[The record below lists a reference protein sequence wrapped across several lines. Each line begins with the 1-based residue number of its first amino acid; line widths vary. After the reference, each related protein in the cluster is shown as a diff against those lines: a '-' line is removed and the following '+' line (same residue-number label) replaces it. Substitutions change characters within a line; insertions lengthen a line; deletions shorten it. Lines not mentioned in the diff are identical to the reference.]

1 MSENNNVKRD
11 DKMEM
16 RTAMAKK
23 NPREFAYKVTT
34 KTLAF
39 ENHFGVAAFDNG
51 NYPLGIYDDF
61 SRLSGV
67 IIDEKP
73 ATFNIPKEALPAII
87 KKSDFA
93 FKLAMQHLVSDT
105 NENENS
111 KSIAYTTRFTSGKL
125 KGKSPAEVL
134 LENPDNT
141 ELLNNHY
148 KWLQNNLEKYPRN
161 KQQMD
166 AIKEAS
172 ILLKSGN
179 LTAESLKKSV
189 VIPIY
194 TPGFRPLFRR
204 KREDGKS
211 FVYDV
216 KINFYVGEEY
226 PVIIEA
232 ANFYAP
238 VIQTDKG
245 LLNVKYNERDTSA
258 EIKNKVSLTLEMW
271 EDIIYNIQ
279 MQMRAFEICNF
290 NSAWKSAVYQDKENY
305 ENNRK

>member
-1 MSENNNVKRD
+1 MPENNTKRD
-11 DKMEM
+11 EKMEL

-93 FKLAMQHLVSDT
+93 FKHAMEHLVSGSGTSD
-105 NENENS
+105 S
-111 KSIAYTTRFTSGKL
+111 PDSIAYTVRFTSGKL

-134 LENPDNT
+134 LENPNNA
-141 ELLNNHY
+141 ELLNSHY
-148 KWLQNNLEKYPRN
+148 KWLQGNLDKYPKN

-166 AIKEAS
+166 AIMEAAS
-172 ILLKSGN
+172 LLKSGK
-179 LTAESLKKSV
+179 LTAEGLKKTI

-232 ANFYAP
+232 TNFYAP
-238 VIQTDKG
+238 VIQTDAG
-245 LLNVKYNERDTSA
+245 LLNVKYNERDTTS

-290 NSAWKSAVYQDKENY
+290 NSAWKAAVYQDKQNY
-305 ENNRK
+305 ENSKK